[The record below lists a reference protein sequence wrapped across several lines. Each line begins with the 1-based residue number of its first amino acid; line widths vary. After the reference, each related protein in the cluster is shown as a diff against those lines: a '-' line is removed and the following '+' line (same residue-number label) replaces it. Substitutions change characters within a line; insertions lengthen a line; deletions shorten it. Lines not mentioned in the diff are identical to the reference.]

1 MAILKIKDKSV
12 YVSANQVLDY
22 IAYKL
27 APDDLESYGGCLRLE
42 NFYNR
47 YIKKQDISIQEFYE
61 KLEMYATNFVS
72 FEQKRGING

>member
-1 MAILKIKDKSV
+1 MALLKIKNKIV

-27 APDDLESYGGCLRLE
+27 ASDNLKSYGGCLRLE

-47 YIKKQDISIQEFYE
+47 YIKKQDITIQEFYE
-61 KLEMYATNFVS
+61 KLEEYANNFVS
-72 FEQKRGING
+72 FDQKRGING